1 MKPNFKTKR
10 NNILKKTIVLSVAFI
25 LFFTIIMPTI
35 NSQFIKIN
43 SEKLENYLQS
53 LNPLCEY
60 TLTLIIEGNGTVN
73 KNPNQ
78 TQYPPGTIVQLTA
91 IPDIGWMFS
100 HWSGDLTGNTNP
112 TTITMNS
119 NKIVYA
125 NFSQNEYTLTI
136 TIVGSGTVNKN
147 PNQSTYHYGDIVTLT
162 AIANTGWGF
171 SGWSGDLTGST
182 NPTTITINGNKSVT
196 ATFTQNEYILT
207 IVIEGSGIV
216 NKNPDQTTYQYG
228 TVVTLTAVPSNG
240 WSFNHWS
247 GDLTGNNNPENI
259 TMNDNKTIIANF
271 TINYYTL
278 TINIQGNGTVNK
290 NPNQTT
296 YPYGTIVTLTAIPET
311 GWTFDHWSGDL
322 TGNNNPENITMNSNK
337 TIIANFTTNQYTLTI
352 NIEGNGTVNKN
363 PNQTT
368 YPYGTIVTLTAI
380 PETGWVFSNWSG
392 DLTSNNNPENITMN
406 NNKTV
411 TATFTQNQ
419 YTLTINIQGN
429 GTVNKNPNQTT
440 YPYGTIV
447 TLTAIPE
454 TGWTFDHWSGDLSG
468 NTNPN
473 NITINDNKTVIANF
487 TTNQYTLTINIEGN
501 GTVNKNP
508 NQTTYSYGTA
518 VELTAIPDNG
528 WMFSHWSGDLTG
540 GNNPENIIIDDNK
553 TVTAHFSINEYILI
567 INIYGD
573 GEVIK
578 SPDYATYP
586 YGTIVELTA
595 VPDTG
600 WGFDHWSGD
609 ITGNENPKEILIN
622 GHKIVNA
629 HFIEDS
635 ISPILE
641 IKKPNNGIYLLDW
654 KVAPFIYPV
663 VINEV
668 TILANASD
676 NESGIERVEF
686 YIDGNLRKTDES
698 PPYNYLWNDNLT
710 KEHKIEVKAY
720 DYAGNSAI
728 KEIDVIKFNVK
739 HPLLILGILMAIYLV
754 YLIRNN

>member
-1 MKPNFKTKR
+1 MKPNFKPKR
-10 NNILKKTIVLSVAFI
+10 NNILNKTAVLSVVFI

-43 SEKLENYLQS
+43 NEKLENYIQS
-53 LNPLCEY
+53 LNPLCDY
-60 TLTLIIEGNGTVN
+60 TLTIIIEGNGTVN

-78 TQYPPGTIVQLTA
+78 TLYPPGTIVQLTA
-91 IPDIGWMFS
+91 IPDIGWTFN

-125 NFSQNEYTLTI
+125 NFTQNEYTLTI

-147 PNQSTYHYGDIVTLT
+147 PNQPTYHYGDIVTLT
-162 AIANTGWGF
+162 AIANTGWAF

-207 IVIEGSGIV
+207 IIIEGNGI
-216 NKNPDQTTYQYG
+216 
-228 TVVTLTAVPSNG
+228 
-240 WSFNHWS
+240 
-247 GDLTGNNNPENI
+247 
-259 TMNDNKTIIANF
+259 
-271 TINYYTL
+271 
-278 TINIQGNGTVNK
+278 VNK

-296 YPYGTIVTLTAIPET
+296 YPYGTVVTLTAVPST
-311 GWTFDHWSGDL
+311 GWSFNHWSGDL

-337 TIIANFTTNQYTLTI
+337 TIIANFTTNH
-352 NIEGNGTVNKN
+352 
-363 PNQTT
+363 
-368 YPYGTIVTLTAI
+368 
-380 PETGWVFSNWSG
+380 
-392 DLTSNNNPENITMN
+392 
-406 NNKTV
+406 
-411 TATFTQNQ
+411 

-447 TLTAIPE
+447 QLTAIPDIGWTFDHWSGDLTGNTNPTNITINDNRNGTVSKNPDLTIYPYGTIVELTAIPE
-454 TGWTFDHWSGDLSG
+454 TGWTFNHWSGNLTG
-468 NTNPN
+468 NNNPE
-473 NITINDNKTVIANF
+473 NITMNDNKIVIANF

-501 GTVNKNP
+501 GTVSKNP
-508 NQTTYSYGTA
+508 DLTIYPYGTIVELTAIPDIGWTFDHWSGDLTGNTNPTNITINDNKTTYSYGTV

-528 WMFSHWSGDLTG
+528 WMFSHWSGDLSG
-540 GNNPENIIIDDNK
+540 GNNPENIIINDNK
-553 TVTAHFSINEYILI
+553 TVTAHFSINEYILSI
-567 INIYGD
+567 IVYGE
-573 GEVIK
+573 GNVIK
-578 SPDYATYP
+578 YPDYATYP

-595 VPDTG
+595 VPNTG

-622 GHKIVNA
+622 GHKIVYA

-635 ISPILE
+635 ISPMLE
-641 IKKPNNGIYLLDW
+641 ITKPTKGIYLLDW
-654 KVAPFIYPV
+654 KILPFIYPV
-663 VINEV
+663 VLNEV

-676 NESGIERVEF
+676 NDSGIERVEF
-686 YIDGNLRKTDES
+686 YIDGNLRKTDVS

-728 KEIDVIKFNVK
+728 KEIDVIKVNVK
-739 HPLLILGILMAIYLV
+739 HPLLILGILLAIYLV

>member
-1 MKPNFKTKR
+1 MKPNFKPKR
-10 NNILKKTIVLSVAFI
+10 NNILNKTAVLSVVFI

-43 SEKLENYLQS
+43 NEKLENYIQS
-53 LNPLCEY
+53 LNPLCDY
-60 TLTLIIEGNGTVN
+60 TLTIIIEGNGTVN

-78 TQYPPGTIVQLTA
+78 TLYPPGTIVQLTA
-91 IPDIGWMFS
+91 IPDIGWTFN

-125 NFSQNEYTLTI
+125 NFTQNEYTLTI

-147 PNQSTYHYGDIVTLT
+147 PNQPTYHYGDIVTLT
-162 AIANTGWGF
+162 AIANTGWAF

-207 IVIEGSGIV
+207 IIIEGNGI
-216 NKNPDQTTYQYG
+216 
-228 TVVTLTAVPSNG
+228 
-240 WSFNHWS
+240 
-247 GDLTGNNNPENI
+247 
-259 TMNDNKTIIANF
+259 
-271 TINYYTL
+271 
-278 TINIQGNGTVNK
+278 VNK

-296 YPYGTIVTLTAIPET
+296 YPYGTVVTLTAVPST
-311 GWTFDHWSGDL
+311 GWSFNHWSGDL

-337 TIIANFTTNQYTLTI
+337 TIIANFTTNH
-352 NIEGNGTVNKN
+352 
-363 PNQTT
+363 
-368 YPYGTIVTLTAI
+368 
-380 PETGWVFSNWSG
+380 
-392 DLTSNNNPENITMN
+392 
-406 NNKTV
+406 
-411 TATFTQNQ
+411 

-447 TLTAIPE
+447 QLTAIPDI
-454 TGWTFDHWSGDLSG
+454 GWTFDHWSGDLTG
-468 NTNPN
+468 NTNPT

-487 TTNQYTLTINIEGN
+487 TINQYTLTINIEGN

-508 NQTTYSYGTA
+508 NQTTYSYGTV

-528 WMFSHWSGDLTG
+528 WMFSHWSGDLSG
-540 GNNPENIIIDDNK
+540 GNNPENIIINDNK
-553 TVTAHFSINEYILI
+553 TVTAHFSINEYILSI
-567 INIYGD
+567 IVYGE
-573 GEVIK
+573 GNVIK
-578 SPDYATYP
+578 YPDYATYP

-595 VPDTG
+595 VPNTG

-622 GHKIVNA
+622 GHKIVYA

-635 ISPILE
+635 ISPMLE
-641 IKKPNNGIYLLDW
+641 ITKPTKGIYLLDW
-654 KVAPFIYPV
+654 KILPFIYPV
-663 VINEV
+663 VLNEV

-676 NESGIERVEF
+676 NDSGIERVEF
-686 YIDGNLRKTDES
+686 YIDGNLRKTDVS

-728 KEIDVIKFNVK
+728 KEIDVIKVNVK
-739 HPLLILGILMAIYLV
+739 HPLLILGILLAIYLV

>member
-10 NNILKKTIVLSVAFI
+10 NNIIKKTVVLSVVFI

-43 SEKLENYLQS
+43 SEKLENYIQS
-53 LNPLCEY
+53 LNPLCDY
-60 TLTLIIEGNGTVN
+60 TLTIIIEGNGTVN

-91 IPDIGWMFS
+91 IPDIGWIFS
-100 HWSGDLTGNTNP
+100 HWSGDLSGNSNP

-125 NFSQNEYTLTI
+125 NFSQNEYTLTV
-136 TIVGSGTVNKN
+136 TIVGSGIVNKN
-147 PNQSTYHYGDIVTLT
+147 PNQPTYHYGDIVTLT
-162 AIANTGWGF
+162 AIANTGWAF

-216 NKNPDQTTYQYG
+216 NKNPDQTTYPYG
-228 TVVTLTAVPSNG
+228 TVVTLTAVPSTG
-240 WSFNHWS
+240 WSFN
-247 GDLTGNNNPENI
+247 
-259 TMNDNKTIIANF
+259 
-271 TINYYTL
+271 
-278 TINIQGNGTVNK
+278 
-290 NPNQTT
+290 
-296 YPYGTIVTLTAIPET
+296 
-311 GWTFDHWSGDL
+311 HWSGDL

-337 TIIANFTTNQYTLTI
+337 TIIANFTINYYTLT
-352 NIEGNGTVNKN
+352 T
-363 PNQTT
+363 
-368 YPYGTIVTLTAI
+368 
-380 PETGWVFSNWSG
+380 
-392 DLTSNNNPENITMN
+392 
-406 NNKTV
+406 
-411 TATFTQNQ
+411 
-419 YTLTINIQGN
+419 NIQGN

-447 TLTAIPE
+447 QLTAIPEPGWTFNHWSGDLTGNSNPENITMNSNKTIIANFTINQYTITINIEGDGTVIKNPDLTIYPYGTIVELTAIPE
-454 TGWTFDHWSGDLSG
+454 TGWTFDHWSGDLTG
-468 NTNPN
+468 NTNPT

-508 NQTTYSYGTA
+508 NQTTYSYGTV

-573 GEVIK
+573 GNVIK
-578 SPDYATYP
+578 NPDYATYS

-641 IKKPNNGIYLLDW
+641 IKKPNNGIYLMDW
-654 KVAPFIYPV
+654 KIAPFIYPV
-663 VINEV
+663 VLNEV

-676 NESGIERVEF
+676 NDSGIERVEF

-728 KEIDVIKFNVK
+728 KEIDVIKVNVK
-739 HPLLILGILMAIYLV
+739 HPLLILAILMAIYLV